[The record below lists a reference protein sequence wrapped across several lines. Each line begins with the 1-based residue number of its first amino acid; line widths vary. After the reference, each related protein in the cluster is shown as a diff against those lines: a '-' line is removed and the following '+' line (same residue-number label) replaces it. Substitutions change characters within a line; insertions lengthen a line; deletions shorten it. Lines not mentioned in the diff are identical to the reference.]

1 MTNFLSDAQVR
12 TLRAESQFV
21 GDVLYQVDLCPFR
34 GPDAPSCA
42 IRRYHADRQMSKNRS
57 TLEVPP
63 GVGWS
68 PTVPYAESSPRKTT
82 GGLDLSKGRVP
93 VNRSEPAST

>member
-21 GDVLYQVDLCPFR
+21 GDVFFQVDLCPFR

-57 TLEVPP
+57 
-63 GVGWS
+63 
-68 PTVPYAESSPRKTT
+68 YAESSPRKTT
-82 GGLDLSKGRVP
+82 GAGLDLSKGRVAGQP
-93 VNRSEPAST
+93 LRNRFHLTAGRFHPEPSNLL